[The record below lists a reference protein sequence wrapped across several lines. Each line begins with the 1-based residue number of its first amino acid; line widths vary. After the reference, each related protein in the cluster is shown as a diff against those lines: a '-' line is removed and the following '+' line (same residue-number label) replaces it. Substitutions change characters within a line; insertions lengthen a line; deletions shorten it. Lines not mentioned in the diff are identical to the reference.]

1 GEAFCISAS
10 THQWTIG
17 SFGGVRP
24 FHFLFVR
31 PQGTF
36 MSQTKMQH
44 TRRRVNRIYGVGI
57 AIFTLGIGSIT
68 LLALF
73 LAQLKLD

>member
-1 GEAFCISAS
+1 
-10 THQWTIG
+10 
-17 SFGGVRP
+17 
-24 FHFLFVR
+24 
-31 PQGTF
+31 

-44 TRRRVNRIYGVGI
+44 ARRRVNRIYGVGI